1 MAKDKKSFVAYS
13 DEGKKIW
20 DDIVNMKWQIH
31 HYYGQSYLS
40 NEEIAKQKDN
50 ICTLRRLKEIT
61 IDERLLINELLRQ
74 GRKHQLELKEY
85 LYNTPRREAQAFIG
99 KKEVRDTI
107 FNLHGKSCLR
117 CGSLD
122 NISLDHV
129 IPIYHNGENT
139 IDNLQPL
146 CRSCNSSKG
155 TKIIDYRKGGKQ
167 NETN

>member
-1 MAKDKKSFVAYS
+1 MISFTLKSIFYHIAMILFLIPLFINDIIKIRLCLISAYIFLMLW
-13 DEGKKIW
+13 E
-20 DDIVNMKWQIH
+20 
-31 HYYGQSYLS
+31 YL
-40 NEEIAKQKDN
+40 
-50 ICTLRRLKEIT
+50 TFKEIT

-74 GRKHQLELKEY
+74 GWKHQLELKEY

>member
-74 GRKHQLELKEY
+74 GSLGLPFSEISKHAMRKTTTTGILK
-85 LYNTPRREAQAFIG
+85 
-99 KKEVRDTI
+99 
-107 FNLHGKSCLR
+107 S
-117 CGSLD
+117 
-122 NISLDHV
+122 
-129 IPIYHNGENT
+129 
-139 IDNLQPL
+139 
-146 CRSCNSSKG
+146 
-155 TKIIDYRKGGKQ
+155 
-167 NETN
+167 